1 MTDPVNNN
9 SAPVWNAR
17 TLADNLDAADGKKDG
32 KISASIWNNYL
43 KTIGSTG
50 NRINNYITVDNAERS
65 LNYYKTTKD
74 LNNTDAKWN
83 NWNMDKKDYMPSVP
97 SKDEN
102 PPAKT
107 DPIEQAAPPEKSDPP
122 ANSTLDAIFNTK
134 SEENAGKKVTNG
146 DGTAYEYDNN
156 GYIKSVYDND
166 GNETRYISRD
176 ADGSVEYYY
185 DYEYD
190 ENGNNTREIMY
201 SADGSVSSYYDSE
214 YDEKGN
220 NTRDITYSADGNV
233 EHYIDYEYDEN
244 GNMTREIY
252 RDKDGSVRTSYW
264 DYVYD
269 NNGKETRR
277 ICRKADGNVHGY
289 LDTEYDNNGKQTR
302 MIGRKADGSFNNVY
316 YEDATLNEITVTE
329 KGNYKISI
337 KQEKTLED
345 VIKMLNI
352 TDERDKQALRA
363 ANPKAA
369 QAGKFDENNS
379 IYIPKQLAA
388 KIQLEQTFD
397 L

>member
-83 NWNMDKKDYMPSVP
+83 NWNMDKKDYMPDVP

-107 DPIEQAAPPEKSDPP
+107 DPIEQAAPP
-122 ANSTLDAIFNTK
+122 AGSTLDAIFNTK
-134 SEENAGKKVTNG
+134 SEENAGKKVTND

-156 GYIKSVYDND
+156 GYIYLVYGNDNKITRKIEHKTD
-166 GNETRYISRD
+166 GN
-176 ADGSVEYYY
+176 VEYYI

-190 ENGNNTREIMY
+190 EKGKQTRHIYHNYNNG
-201 SADGSVSSYYDSE
+201 DVGYYYVDSE

-337 KQEKTLED
+337 KQEKTLDD

-388 KIQLEQTFD
+388 KIQLEKTFN

>member
-83 NWNMDKKDYMPSVP
+83 NWNMDKKDYMPDVP

-156 GYIKSVYDND
+156 GYIKSVYDKDCNKTREIVYYNGTLALYD
-166 GNETRYISRD
+166 DYEYDAKGNMTREISRGY
-176 ADGSVEYYY
+176 DGSVWHYF

-190 ENGNNTREIMY
+190 EKGNMTREIYRKDDGSVSFYYDCEYDEQGNMTRKI
-201 SADGSVSSYYDSE
+201 SRDADGSVSSYYD
-214 YDEKGN
+214 
-220 NTRDITYSADGNV
+220 
-233 EHYIDYEYDEN
+233 YEYDN
-244 GNMTREIY
+244 DGKKTR
-252 RDKDGSVRTSYW
+252 T
-264 DYVYD
+264 
-269 NNGKETRR
+269 
-277 ICRKADGNVHGY
+277 
-289 LDTEYDNNGKQTR
+289 
-302 MIGRKADGSFNNVY
+302 IGRKADGSFNYVY
-316 YEDATLNEITVTE
+316 YEDATLNEITLTE
-329 KGNYKISI
+329 KNNYKISI

-352 TDERDKQALRA
+352 TDERDKQALRD
-363 ANPKAA
+363 ANPKAV
-369 QAGKFDENNS
+369 QAGKFDEDNS